1 MQPPLPRR
9 VSQPDSDHPEDV
21 TRYRV
26 KILERELEEAL
37 GRIESLEEL
46 QAASSKLE
54 STTHKAAGDQS
65 WRNSIIAGA
74 VSLILGL
81 VGSRAVA
88 PEAKENKTEII
99 KSQAEIE
106 EEICKKI
113 SVPQERDICLT
124 GVLTRLI
131 QPAKR

>member
-1 MQPPLPRR
+1 MPRR
-9 VSQPDSDHPEDV
+9 PSKPDSDPPDDV

-26 KILERELEEAL
+26 KMLERELEELTDLVEKQGEQLAS
-37 GRIESLEEL
+37 IAKLEA
-46 QAASSKLE
+46 AAS
-54 STTHKAAGDQS
+54 KATGDQS

-81 VGSRAVA
+81 AGSRVVA

-99 KSQAEIE
+99 KSQAEVE
-106 EEICKKI
+106 SELCKQR
-113 SVPQERDICLT
+113 PTQQEKDLCLT

-131 QPAKR
+131 EPAKR